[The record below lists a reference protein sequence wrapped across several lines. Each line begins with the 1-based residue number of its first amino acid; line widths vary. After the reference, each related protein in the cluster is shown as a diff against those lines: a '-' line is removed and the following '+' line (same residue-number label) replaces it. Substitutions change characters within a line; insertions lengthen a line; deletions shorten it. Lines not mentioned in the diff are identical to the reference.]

1 MREADLCL
9 FRSGEWSV
17 KRLQIRFRNASE
29 VPGELPSLWNVVVPV
44 GDGLICWVYPW
55 LDGIV
60 LCDVFE
66 ETPRLQYLPLPM
78 DNIWG
83 EPSNRNV
90 CATAGGDALKFVN
103 IFPRCCCGRAGAS
116 SCERSCHAYTIE
128 TWTMRIGNDDMEWVK
143 DGIVDA
149 SELWAL
155 DTYKGLQCFPLDH
168 PVVSL
173 DEPDVICFW
182 LHEPPEEDGY
192 WRYSDTTIDV
202 LMVNTR
208 SKTIHSVSRYEDGL
222 SHSGDGLIPS
232 NVSYFFNS
240 YLGSGSDG
248 TFTGQRQED
257 IEKPPPV
264 IVDEQLII
272 EDDDDSNPTK
282 LASFA
287 EPSVQASEIFE
298 AFQEIPSYGLDH
310 DELKVYRI
318 LSRDNCR
325 RFRSLLRLPKNLR
338 KDWLLMEIK
347 ASED

>member
-1 MREADLCL
+1 
-9 FRSGEWSV
+9 
-17 KRLQIRFRNASE
+17 
-29 VPGELPSLWNVVVPV
+29 
-44 GDGLICWVYPW
+44 
-55 LDGIV
+55 
-60 LCDVFE
+60 
-66 ETPRLQYLPLPM
+66 
-78 DNIWG
+78 
-83 EPSNRNV
+83 
-90 CATAGGDALKFVN
+90 
-103 IFPRCCCGRAGAS
+103 
-116 SCERSCHAYTIE
+116 
-128 TWTMRIGNDDMEWVK
+128 MEWVK

-173 DEPDVICFW
+173 DEPEVIYFW
-182 LHEPPEEDGY
+182 LHEPPEDGY
-192 WRYSDTTIDV
+192 WSYRDRTVQV

-222 SHSGDGLIPS
+222 WHRGDGLIPS

-240 YLGSGSDG
+240 YLGSGSDA

-257 IEKPPPV
+257 IERPPPV
-264 IVDEQLII
+264 IVDEQLKT
-272 EDDDDSNPTK
+272 EDDDGSNSTK
-282 LASFA
+282 LVASFT
-287 EPSVQASEIFE
+287 ESSVQASEIFE

-318 LSRDNCR
+318 LSHDNCR